1 MDCYGLFD
9 RKRGLDV
16 KVDWSQN
23 PEHLQKLEDALGGGF
38 YPLVVWASTISKE
51 GEVLMT
57 VAFHNFGPSGC
68 ELSAACFAPHAL
80 SAKALREIFHYAY
93 VAMGY
98 RRLSAVVRIDNVR
111 SLEAVRKLGFRVE
124 GYVKNWYPD
133 CDGIFHGMLK
143 EECKWV
149 AHQKL

>member
-1 MDCYGLFD
+1 M
-9 RKRGLDV
+9 

-23 PEHLQKLEDALGGGF
+23 PEHMQKLEKALGGGF
-38 YPLVVWASTISKE
+38 YPLVVWASTVSEE

-68 ELSAACFAPHAL
+68 EISAASYSPR
-80 SAKALREIFHYAY
+80 SMTKKALAEIFNYAY
-93 VAMGY
+93 NGMKF
-98 RRLSAVVRIDNVR
+98 RRLSAVVRADNVR
-111 SLEAVRKLGFRVE
+111 SLEAVRKLGFQVE